1 VMEKASLLER
11 IKNSNKYRKMLPK
24 DRVQYRKRKLFELVT
39 YAKENSPLYSKHYEN
54 LTELFTQKDIP
65 VMDRSLLVNNYDSW
79 ATDRE
84 VSLEGI
90 QSFMEEFPKG
100 DKKYLDKYYV
110 TSTSGMYDEA
120 LVCLHDE
127 ASAQIMSVEYLL
139 KSFSRREH
147 FWGFLTHGARLAS
160 IFSDKGYYFPNEFA
174 RMRSDTLPFRKKKSI
189 MLSSLQSTSGCVSG
203 LNEFKPAMLSGF
215 PSALLRLAD
224 EKKVSRLK
232 ISPVC
237 ISYDGEA
244 IDDSQRKKISEN
256 FKCDVSSMYSNAFTG
271 CIAYECREH
280 HLHIN
285 DDRIILEAVNEA
297 GEPVMAG
304 QASDKILVTN
314 LTNYI
319 HPIIRYEIG
328 DRVIVH
334 EEGCLCGN
342 YSPWIEIVGKNLD
355 QIIINVSGREIMIP
369 VKELEA
375 VLNKASYLK
384 RYQII
389 VNQNAHFSLRLTGA
403 RNVDKTMAFF
413 KAEKEL
419 RTYFKSVGLI
429 APVITLEKEDPKPHP
444 LSGKYQK
451 IIVE

>member
-1 VMEKASLLER
+1 MEKSSLYDAL
-11 IKNSNKYRKMLPK
+11 KNSNKYRKMLPK
-24 DRVQYRKRKLFELVT
+24 DRVQYRKRMLFDVVT
-39 YAKENSPLYSKHYEN
+39 YAKENSPLYAKHYEN
-54 LTELFTQKDIP
+54 LPDLFTLKDLP
-65 VMDRSLLVNNYDSW
+65 TTDRTLFVNNYDDWS
-79 ATDRE
+79 TDRA
-84 VSLEGI
+84 VSSEGVLAFI
-90 QSFMEEFPKG
+90 EEHPDG
-100 DKKYLDKYYV
+100 ESKYLDKYYV
-110 TSTSGMYDEA
+110 TSSSGMYDEA

-127 ASAQIMSVEYLL
+127 NSAMKMSSEYLF

-147 FWGFLTHGARLAS
+147 FWGFLTHGAKLAS
-160 IFSDKGYYFPNEFA
+160 IFSDKGYYFPNVFA
-174 RMRSDTLPFRKKKSI
+174 KMRGDSLPFRKNKSI
-189 MLSSLQSTSGCVSG
+189 VLSSLQSTSSCVSR
-203 LNEFKPAMLSGF
+203 LNEFGPSMLSGF
-215 PSALLRLAD
+215 PSALLRMAD

-232 ISPVC
+232 IAPIC
-237 ISYDGEA
+237 ISLDGEA
-244 IDDSQRKKISEN
+244 VDDTQRKKIKEC
-256 FKCDVSSMYSNAFTG
+256 FKCDVSSMYSSAVTG

-297 GEPVMAG
+297 GEEVLSG

-314 LTNYI
+314 LANYI

-355 QIIINVSGREIMIP
+355 QIIISVPGKEIMIP

-375 VLNKASYLK
+375 VLSNASYLK

-389 VNQNAHFSLRLTGA
+389 VYQNAHFSLRLTGA
-403 RNVDKTMAFF
+403 KNVDKTMAFF

-419 RTYFKSVGLI
+419 RSYFKGIGLI
-429 APVITLEKEDPKPHP
+429 SPVITLEKEDPKPHP
-444 LSGKYQK
+444 LSGKYQT